1 MCIYTHP
8 PHLYILGLYR
18 SVMER
23 KQITIREDQVEWIDE
38 NHINLSSL
46 VRGCIDERMES
57 DSDD

>member
-1 MCIYTHP
+1 
-8 PHLYILGLYR
+8 
-18 SVMER
+18 MER

-57 DSDD
+57 SSAE